1 MITFPVFVLQT
12 PRACSDYWSE
22 YRHCKSLWNRFH
34 HYYTYGT
41 SPSCYQ
47 WKEDYYNC
55 KACEKSTG
63 AEAKV
68 KIFFMIDVPFIF
80 LDIQAEYKKCT
91 SVLILVTMVHY
102 YTPIPLHQP
111 NLYQG
116 CQTHCR
122 GPL

>member
-80 LDIQAEYKKCT
+80 LDIQAILPKWLEYIYEPKVYICT
-91 SVLILVTMVHY
+91 HTCNH
-102 YTPIPLHQP
+102 
-111 NLYQG
+111 
-116 CQTHCR
+116 
-122 GPL
+122 GPLLHPHSSSPA